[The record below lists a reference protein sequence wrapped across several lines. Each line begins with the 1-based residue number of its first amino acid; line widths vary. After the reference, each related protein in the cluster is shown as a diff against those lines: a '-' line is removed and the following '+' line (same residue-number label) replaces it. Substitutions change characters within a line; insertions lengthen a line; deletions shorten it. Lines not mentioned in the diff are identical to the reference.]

1 MIICVLLFDEL
12 FKSINREDVLCDG
25 DVFLQVEHSVGSFP
39 SWENLSFSR
48 RVKRP
53 TVSSHSAGVIG
64 PE

>member
-39 SWENLSFSR
+39 GWENLIFRGSNS
-48 RVKRP
+48 P
-53 TVSSHSAGVIG
+53 ADSSNSAGAIG